1 MIEILLIAG
10 CFTIGFFFESIF
22 GFGGG
27 IIAYSIL
34 SFFIDLKTAIIAGF
48 YVGTLSSL
56 IIILTSYQHFE
67 KKIFNKTVIISVFGS
82 IVGVF
87 CFVYFPVKILSLI
100 FGVLLIFIALK
111 NLFLEKKID
120 PQIEQELRN
129 KKFGFLKIKLIFIG
143 AMAQGAFGTGGP
155 FIVNA
160 LKYHFANKSSL
171 RTTMS
176 AYFLFCNFVRLPIL
190 IYKNEFNFDFFYKIY
205 WIIIPV
211 FMAIWLGHKV
221 HLKISPH
228 HFKIGIGIITLI
240 AGLKFLFS
248 N

>member
-1 MIEILLIAG
+1 MLIIAG
-10 CFTIGFFFESIF
+10 CFAIGFFFESIF

-34 SFFIDLKTAIIAGF
+34 SFFIDLKTAIVLGF

-67 KKIFNKTVIISVFGS
+67 KKIFNKTIAISIFGS
-82 IVGVF
+82 TVGVF
-87 CFVYFPVKILSLI
+87 CFVYFPVKILSII
-100 FGVLLIFIALK
+100 FGILLIFIALK
-111 NLFLEKKID
+111 NLFLERKID
-120 PQIEQELRN
+120 PIENQELRN
-129 KKFGFLKIKLIFIG
+129 KKFSFLKIKLIFIG
-143 AMAQGAFGTGGP
+143 AVAQGAFGTGGP
-155 FIVNA
+155 FVVNA

-176 AYFLFCNFVRLPIL
+176 AYFLFCNILRLPIL
-190 IYKNEFNFDFFYKIY
+190 IYKDEFNFDFFKKIY

-211 FMAIWLGHKV
+211 FIAIYLGHKV
-221 HLKISPH
+221 HLKIKPQ

-240 AGLKFLFS
+240 AGIKFLFK
-248 N
+248 